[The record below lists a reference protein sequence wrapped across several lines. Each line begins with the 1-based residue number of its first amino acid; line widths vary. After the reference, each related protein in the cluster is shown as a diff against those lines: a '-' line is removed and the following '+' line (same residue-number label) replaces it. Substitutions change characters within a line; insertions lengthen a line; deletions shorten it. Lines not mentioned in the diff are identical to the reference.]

1 MKNSIV
7 THAHLHHSYNRNLE
21 DTMLNTSEI
30 FSSLQGE
37 SLTAGYPTTF
47 VRLFGCPMR
56 CTYCDT
62 MYAVVGKKYKSFSIK
77 HIVNVVTKMRNEHVC
92 ITGGEPL
99 FQDDVWTLIYEL
111 CEKGY
116 KVSIETNGGVEIE
129 EQKTRSFR
137 YVMDIKGPSS
147 GMSHLNIYENL
158 SRLNSRDEVKF
169 VVGDREDFDFVL
181 DVIKKYPTP
190 APIVV
195 SPLFR
200 GKKSTI
206 MQDLAEWVMEEK
218 IPNLRM
224 GVQLHKI
231 IGVQ

>member
-1 MKNSIV
+1 MATV
-7 THAHLHHSYNRNLE
+7 THAKLQQSYNRNLE
-21 DTMLNTSEI
+21 DTMLNVNEI
-30 FSSLQGE
+30 FDSLQGE
-37 SLTAGYPTTF
+37 SLSAGYPTTF
-47 VRLFGCPMR
+47 IRLHGCPMR

-62 MYAVVGKKYKSFSIK
+62 MYAVVGKKYKRLAIK
-77 HIVNVVTKMRNEHVC
+77 TIMKHVSQMRNKHVC

-99 FQDDVWTLIYEL
+99 YQDDVWTLIYEL
-111 CEKGY
+111 CDLGY
-116 KVSIETNGGVEIE
+116 IVSIETNGGVAIE
-129 EQKTRSFR
+129 EQQRRSFR

-147 GMSHLNIYENL
+147 GMEHLNIYENL
-158 SRLNSRDEVKF
+158 AKLNTRDEVKF

-181 DVIKKYPTP
+181 KTLKQFPTP
-190 APIVV
+190 APVVV

-206 MQDLAEWVMEEK
+206 MQDLADWVIEEK
-218 IPNLRM
+218 FPNMRM